1 MRAPTRRVRSSK
13 KGVGVNFVEK
23 DWKTPRGRTEIDSD
37 PFFSDR
43 TLRVA
48 ALIQR
53 TLAPLLQAEARERGL
68 GLLSITSVVLSR
80 DLRHAKVY
88 VSALS
93 GGVPDP
99 IARIQRGVGR
109 YRAHVAK
116 ALRLRAVPRLVIV
129 ADDTQARAARINAL
143 LAGSNGAPT
152 ADPTRTPFSNS

>member
-1 MRAPTRRVRSSK
+1 VGRIERA
-13 KGVGVNFVEK
+13 
-23 DWKTPRGRTEIDSD
+23 RGGE
-37 PFFSDR
+37 DR

-68 GLLSITSVVLSR
+68 GLVSITSVALSR
-80 DLRHAKVY
+80 DLRHARIY

-93 GGVPDP
+93 AGVPDP

-116 ALRLRAVPRLVIV
+116 ALRLRVVPRLVIV

-143 LAGSNGAPT
+143 LAGSNGAPGAAS
-152 ADPTRTPFSNS
+152 ADPARTPLCQD

>member
-1 MRAPTRRVRSSK
+1 MIRLQTSGGSVEVGTVGQIERA
-13 KGVGVNFVEK
+13 
-23 DWKTPRGRTEIDSD
+23 RGGE
-37 PFFSDR
+37 DR

-48 ALIQR
+48 ALLQR

-68 GLLSITSVVLSR
+68 GLMSITSVVLSR

-99 IARIQRGVGR
+99 IVRIQRGVGR

-116 ALRLRAVPRLVIV
+116 ALRLRVVPRLVIV

-143 LAGSNGAPT
+143 LAGSNGAPGAAS
-152 ADPTRTPFSNS
+152 ADPVRTPFSS

>member
-1 MRAPTRRVRSSK
+1 MAGQSERS
-13 KGVGVNFVEK
+13 
-23 DWKTPRGRTEIDSD
+23 RGGE
-37 PFFSDR
+37 DR

-48 ALIQR
+48 SLIQR

-68 GLLSITSVVLSR
+68 GLVSITSVVLSR

-99 IARIQRGVGR
+99 VTRIQRGVGR

-116 ALRLRAVPRLVIV
+116 ALRLRVVPRLVIV

-143 LAGSNGAPT
+143 LAGSNGAPGAPK
-152 ADPTRTPFSNS
+152 ADPARTPFSN

>member
-1 MRAPTRRVRSSK
+1 MTDSGGSVEVKMAGKIERS
-13 KGVGVNFVEK
+13 
-23 DWKTPRGRTEIDSD
+23 RGGE
-37 PFFSDR
+37 DR

-68 GLLSITSVVLSR
+68 GLVSITSVAVSP

-99 IARIQRGVGR
+99 IALVRRGAGR

-116 ALRLRAVPRLVIV
+116 ALRLRVVPRLVIV

-143 LAGSNGAPT
+143 LAGSNGAPGAPQ
-152 ADPTRTPFSNS
+152 ADPARTPFCN

>member
-1 MRAPTRRVRSSK
+1 MAGRIERAS
-13 KGVGVNFVEK
+13 GGE
-23 DWKTPRGRTEIDSD
+23 
-37 PFFSDR
+37 DR

-68 GLLSITSVVLSR
+68 GLLSVTSVVLSP

-99 IARIQRGVGR
+99 IARIQRRVGR

-116 ALRLRAVPRLVIV
+116 VLRLRVVPRLVIV

-143 LAGSNGAPT
+143 LAGSNGAPGAAS
-152 ADPTRTPFSNS
+152 ADPARTPFSN

>member
-1 MRAPTRRVRSSK
+1 MIEVGTVRRA
-13 KGVGVNFVEK
+13 
-23 DWKTPRGRTEIDSD
+23 RGGE
-37 PFFSDR
+37 DR
-43 TLRVA
+43 TLRIA

-53 TLAPLLQAEARERGL
+53 TLAPLLQAEARERRL
-68 GLLSITSVVLSR
+68 GLLCITGVAVSP

-99 IARIQRGVGR
+99 IARIQRRVGR

-116 ALRLRAVPRLVIV
+116 ALRLRVVPRLVIV

-143 LAGSNGAPT
+143 LAGSNGAPG
-152 ADPTRTPFSNS
+152 AASVDSAFLINWRAS

>member
-1 MRAPTRRVRSSK
+1 MVTDSGGSVEVARVGRIERA
-13 KGVGVNFVEK
+13 
-23 DWKTPRGRTEIDSD
+23 RGGE
-37 PFFSDR
+37 DR

-68 GLLSITSVVLSR
+68 GLVSITSVVLSR
-80 DLRHAKVY
+80 DLRHARVY

-116 ALRLRAVPRLVIV
+116 ALRLRVVPRLVIV

-143 LAGSNGAPT
+143 LAGANGAPVAAS
-152 ADPTRTPFSNS
+152 ADPARTPLCQD

>member
-1 MRAPTRRVRSSK
+1 MITAGKKGGQKKGSESISIRPRRVFESLSTK
-13 KGVGVNFVEK
+13 L
-23 DWKTPRGRTEIDSD
+23 TPT
-37 PFFSDR
+37 PFFEDR

-68 GLLSITSVVLSR
+68 GLVSITSVALSR
-80 DLRHAKVY
+80 DLRHARVY

-116 ALRLRAVPRLVIV
+116 ALRLRVVPRLVFV

-143 LAGSNGAPT
+143 LAGSNGAPGAAS
-152 ADPTRTPFSNS
+152 ADPCPHPLF